1 MSPSL
6 SSFSPSRQ
14 RQVAAAALA
23 GDDNAVSV
31 DAQFLRIGVD
41 PLQARDTVVETGRIG
56 RDFRRRRSANRVA
69 EIDHGHRDALGC
81 NHPAPGAV
89 VAVVA
94 GHRRH
99 PAAVN
104 VVDAGQ
110 DLAVR
115 RPDELDVD
123 RIAVGRGGE
132 PLGADTQTCGRRDH
146 FRIHGIQERL
156 HALGP
161 GGRRIGGF
169 FRENLL
175 AARDARRRRKFERG
189 EHCLDTGID
198 PRI

>member
-1 MSPSL
+1 MSPFL
-6 SSFSPSRQ
+6 EQLHPGRQ

-23 GDDNAVSV
+23 GDDDAAGV
-31 DAQFLRIGVD
+31 DAQFRRIGVD

-56 RDFRRRRSANRVA
+56 RDLRRRRSANRVA

-81 NHPAPGAV
+81 DHPAPGAV
-89 VAVVA
+89 IAVVA

-104 VVDAGQ
+104 VVDARQ
-110 DLAVR
+110 DLVVR

-132 PLGADTQTCGRRDH
+132 PLGADTQPRGRRDH

-156 HALGP
+156 HAFGP
-161 GGRRIGGF
+161 GGRRLGGLL
-169 FRENLL
+169 REKLL

-189 EHCLDTGID
+189 EHRLDTGID